1 MIVAPRQG
9 SLNKRDAGL
18 NKRRSVSPSACST
31 GSETTES
38 SKDPSIEL
46 SVPDQPAASFPSKEA
61 FSLSESGTTLRLL
74 RNFACG
80 GIGAAVSVAFSLWL
94 PFTLAREAALKTYLP
109 AFWNYDPSVSLFDN
123 SPWTYGTDYMLAFCM
138 LCLTLSMPKTDV
150 FASAGRKASGLLY
163 CYLFSVLAGGL
174 AHQFYTTN
182 DSRNS
187 TSFRLLWIVCV
198 GTVALAS
205 GFMGAVGGELV
216 RLRNLKPLPD
226 IPDSFWISY
235 AVAIAGMVAAG
246 CFSYQRPACDIFI
259 VGITQFPSTVYITL
273 ALLQFDATRSTRRS
287 VDGTMWWRLLGM
299 AGFLLNAPLLPLYP
313 ILVQYTD
320 WSLASVN
327 TLLHAWLTV
336 SWSMQGISMYHAGKC
351 INKETRK
358 QI

>member
-1 MIVAPRQG
+1 MKILSIWFIPLLMFIG
-9 SLNKRDAGL
+9 F
-18 NKRRSVSPSACST
+18 
-31 GSETTES
+31 S
-38 SKDPSIEL
+38 SCDKQNIEPITNEIEEL
-46 SVPDQPAASFPSKEA
+46 EQFPSTETI
-61 FSLSESGTTLRLL
+61 E
-74 RNFACG
+74 
-80 GIGAAVSVAFSLWL
+80 
-94 PFTLAREAALKTYLP
+94 EE
-109 AFWNYDPSVSLFDN
+109 
-123 SPWTYGTDYMLAFCM
+123 
-138 LCLTLSMPKTDV
+138 DV
-150 FASAGRKASGLLY
+150 LGDDSDD
-163 CYLFSVLAGGL
+163 
-174 AHQFYTTN
+174 